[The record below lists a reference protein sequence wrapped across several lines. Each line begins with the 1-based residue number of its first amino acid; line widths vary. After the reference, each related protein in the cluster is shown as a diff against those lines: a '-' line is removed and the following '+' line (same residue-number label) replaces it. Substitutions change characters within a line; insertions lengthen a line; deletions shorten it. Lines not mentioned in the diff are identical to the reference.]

1 MRYIK
6 IDSLIALL
14 PITTSKFVEEY
25 PVDPSLWISLVLFFL
40 DVKFPSPYRENNN
53 VVVFQF
59 SFHIFV
65 LLANL
70 WFICL

>member
-40 DVKFPSPYRENNN
+40 DVRTISSLFRENNN
-53 VVVFQF
+53 VVVLPFPF
-59 SFHIFV
+59 GIFMP
-65 LLANL
+65 LANL
-70 WFICL
+70 